1 MKCSIFAET
10 NWNMKRLTAKEEEVM
25 GYFWEKGP
33 LFVKQLLE
41 FYEPPRPHFNTL
53 STIVRGLE
61 EKGFLAHTAYGNTY
75 QYYAVV
81 SADDFKRKTLKG
93 IISKYFDNS
102 YLSVVSSLV
111 KEEKISVEEL
121 KQLIEEVEKSHR

>member
-1 MKCSIFAET
+1 MKG
-10 NWNMKRLTAKEEEVM
+10 LTAKEEEVM

-41 FYEPPRPHFNTL
+41 FYEAPRPHFNTL

-61 EKGFLAHTAYGNTY
+61 EKGYLAHTAYGNTY
-75 QYYAVV
+75 QYYAIV
-81 SADDFKRKTLKG
+81 SADDFKRRTLKG
-93 IISKYFDNS
+93 IISKYFNNS

-111 KEEKISVEEL
+111 KDEKISVEEL
-121 KQLIEEVEKSHR
+121 KRLIEEVEKSDR